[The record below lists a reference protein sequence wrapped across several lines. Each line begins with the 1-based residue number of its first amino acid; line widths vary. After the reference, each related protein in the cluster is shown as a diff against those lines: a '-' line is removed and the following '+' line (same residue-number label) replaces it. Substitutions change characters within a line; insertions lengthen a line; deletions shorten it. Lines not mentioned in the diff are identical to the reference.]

1 MTGMAERVDGRDLV
15 PISGLLSYRLSRTSS
30 AMSRSAALR
39 YRREFDVSLG
49 EWRAISLIAADPTLT
64 LNRLARRAGLDKAQ
78 MSRVVSRLTERGLVD
93 RTAGS
98 GRTSQLALTAE
109 GTRVYRGLIT
119 AANERDAEFLAALTP
134 EEAATLSDALDK
146 LADLALAVEERE
158 RAHPGDAPC

>member
-1 MTGMAERVDGRDLV
+1 MAERADGRDLV

-134 EEAATLSDALDK
+134 EEAATLSGALDK

-158 RAHPGDAPC
+158 RAHPGDPDC

>member
-1 MTGMAERVDGRDLV
+1 MTAMAERADGRDLV

-93 RTAGS
+93 RTASS

-134 EEAATLSDALDK
+134 TEAATLSGALDK

-158 RAHPGDAPC
+158 RAHPADDDC

>member
-1 MTGMAERVDGRDLV
+1 MAERVDGRDLV